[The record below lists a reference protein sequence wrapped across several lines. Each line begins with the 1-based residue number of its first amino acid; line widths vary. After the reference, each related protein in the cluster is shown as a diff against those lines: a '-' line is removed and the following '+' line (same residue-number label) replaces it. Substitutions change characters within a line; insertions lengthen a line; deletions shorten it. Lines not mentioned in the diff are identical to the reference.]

1 MVIFRC
7 DGTYEGILTAVFSGY
22 RSDDVMIECDNDNM
36 FVFGECTEV
45 VTDLSKSLR
54 VAKGIRKISY
64 EAEYMMYLAALNNN
78 PDRGTDIFYF
88 VKSVFQN
95 GARGISDYHESNGVK
110 EEYIGQFL
118 GACSHYIDKL
128 DKLRLHVNKMVKN
141 REYQELYSMTRSCE
155 QKEHELGELYAN
167 FDKVFLNLFPNFVE
181 DLNSLLKPEA
191 QIHLTDATK
200 LPAMVRVFALIRL
213 GIDDSTKIAEFLHY
227 AVNTIYNYRAK
238 LRNGAIGER
247 NEFEK
252 NVKELGTIKGKE

>member
-1 MVIFRC
+1 MLK
-7 DGTYEGILTAVFSGY
+7 TS
-22 RSDDVMIECDNDNM
+22 ND
-36 FVFGECTEV
+36 
-45 VTDLSKSLR
+45 K
-54 VAKGIRKISY
+54 
-64 EAEYMMYLAALNNN
+64 LN
-78 PDRGTDIFYF
+78 
-88 VKSVFQN
+88 
-95 GARGISDYHESNGVK
+95 ESNGVK

-141 REYQELYSMTRSCE
+141 REYQELYSMTRSGE

-167 FDKVFLNLFPNFVE
+167 FDKVFLHLFPNFVE

-252 NVKELGTIKGKE
+252 NVKELGTIKGKG